1 MEAER
6 EALLRQRQAV
16 RRQLEAVRRRSR
28 AASTRAAAA
37 DDDLSAAALSCSSVA
52 ADVDHALDSLCDNG
66 KELSHTLI
74 KGGAS
79 RHPRPLPHV
88 RRDLLLPLF
97 RHPFELCP
105 SSLPPLLS
113 PLPHPGRD
121 SPTGSDTLLC
131 TLKMDSYVRADLAYG
146 QALESLRPK
155 DAQEVKGGA
164 AELPGPPNGRDAMQK
179 EILRLRNAFEVPV
192 PPFPHLDSSSCSQ
205 ASHGHGDDSLVL
217 TAQLLEGFNHS

>member
-1 MEAER
+1 MAAEQLGEGGAEHAGVEVPNAEDPLDLKACSAFLEAEQRALHEEHQDMEAER

-88 RRDLLLPLF
+88 RRDLLLP
-97 RHPFELCP
+97 
-105 SSLPPLLS
+105 
-113 PLPHPGRD
+113 
-121 SPTGSDTLLC
+121 
-131 TLKMDSYVRADLAYG
+131 
-146 QALESLRPK
+146 
-155 DAQEVKGGA
+155 
-164 AELPGPPNGRDAMQK
+164 
-179 EILRLRNAFEVPV
+179 
-192 PPFPHLDSSSCSQ
+192 
-205 ASHGHGDDSLVL
+205 
-217 TAQLLEGFNHS
+217 